1 MKTSATILKQQTD
14 MCYFTHFKEYG
25 WQCELVRPYRGYH
38 RGTIIGK
45 NDGRFVVEFSSG
57 MTEEF
62 YADEIYFD

>member
-1 MKTSATILKQQTD
+1 
-14 MCYFTHFKEYG
+14 MCYYTHFKEYG
-25 WQCELVRPYRGYH
+25 WQCELVKPYRGYH